1 MRRNFWLGV
10 AVSLVC
16 TLALGYTGI
25 NLVKAGSS
33 TAKKQK
39 VQTLVSNKIPV
50 NVGSATVTNID
61 NRNVLTYSVNNLSN
75 EQLTNIQVTFFI
87 VDSSG
92 RIKGGQG
99 WSRDINL
106 YAGSSEEFALP
117 LQHNVDSADHLVLA
131 VSRISGPTKA
141 FEVESDEMIRAA
153 KAVGLSRNH
162 KFNANSMKVTVMSPD
177 GGTASYCSNAL
188 KTAQGACKCGVS
200 SFSCNENTGYSFSCF
215 GPDSCSAPV
224 EPPQN

>member
-1 MRRNFWLGV
+1 MRKNFWLGV

-16 TLALGYTGI
+16 TLALGYTSI
-25 NLVKAGSS
+25 NSVTAGSS

-50 NVGSATVTNID
+50 NVGSANVTRAD
-61 NRNVLTYSVNNLSN
+61 NRNVLTYSVSNLSN

-92 RIKGGQG
+92 RITGGQG
-99 WSRDINL
+99 WSRDVNL

-117 LQHNVDSADHLVLA
+117 LQHNVNPADTLVLA
-131 VSRISGPTKA
+131 VSRISGPTRA
-141 FEVESDEMIRAA
+141 FEVDTADMIRGA
-153 KAVGLSRNH
+153 KAIGLSRNH
-162 KFNANSMKVTVMSPD
+162 RFNANSMKVTVMEPLQ
-177 GGTASYCSNAL
+177 TASYCSNAL

-215 GPDSCSAPV
+215 SPDSCGPAPV
-224 EPPQN
+224 DPPQN